1 MSVLKQD
8 ARVSGAPESS
18 SRIHSLDLARGI
30 AILGT
35 LASNIWL
42 FTHVGGMA
50 GSLDNPTTP
59 DTPEPAAVVQ
69 QVLMALSAGKFLGL
83 LTLMFGIGLEVQRR
97 SMLRAGRRWPGT
109 YLWRAAL
116 LLLDGVFNF
125 VLVAEFDVLMGYA
138 VTGALVAYL
147 LLTSERAQRVWIWVA
162 GLVHVLIITVMSG
175 QLVATEGVGSPQI
188 RSAPDP
194 ATTYP
199 YATGSFID
207 LALFRLDNLATF
219 RTEPVLI
226 FGLSVTM
233 FLLGAR
239 LYRAGIFAPEG
250 AALRKR
256 LMILGLGCVAPVDL
270 AVGAFGGIGGFLFDR
285 YVLAPVVALGLL
297 ALIAHIGLHSSPT
310 AWVSV
315 RMQEVGRTALSGY
328 VGQNV
333 IASFVFYGWG
343 LGLAAHLGSWR
354 VPVTVAAFVVIAALV
369 IAFAHLWLRWFDQ
382 GPLEWLWKKSYLAL
396 SGPARQ

>member
-18 SRIHSLDLARGI
+18 SRIHGLDLARGI

-50 GSLDNPTTP
+50 GSLDNPITP
-59 DTPEPAAVVQ
+59 DTPELAAVVQ

-97 SMLRAGRRWPGT
+97 SMLRSGRRWPGT

-147 LLTSERAQRVWIWVA
+147 LLTSERAQRVWIGVT

-175 QLVATEGVGSPQI
+175 QLVASEGIGSPQMG
-188 RSAPDP
+188 SAPDP
-194 ATTYP
+194 AATYP

-207 LALFRLDNLATF
+207 LALFRLDNLAAF

-250 AALRKR
+250 ATLRKR

-354 VPVTVAAFVVIAALV
+354 VPVTVVAFVVIAALV